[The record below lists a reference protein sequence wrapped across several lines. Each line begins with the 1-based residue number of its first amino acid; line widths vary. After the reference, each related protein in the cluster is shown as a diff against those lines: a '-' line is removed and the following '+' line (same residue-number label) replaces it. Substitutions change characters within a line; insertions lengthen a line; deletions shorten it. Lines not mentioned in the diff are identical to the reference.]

1 MHEIKRIEA
10 LANRITDSVETAEMS
25 EAVRELME
33 FKALVLLEAGISH
46 RQ

>member
-33 FKALVLLEAGISH
+33 FKARVLLEAGISH